1 MADQQ
6 FEYFG
11 GVEGGATQSKMVLIR
26 SDGKVLAW
34 SESGCTNQYLIGL
47 DECVKRINQMVADA
61 KSTAGVA
68 ADLPLTGLGLSLS
81 GGDEKKAQK
90 EIIDAIKAQYPNLAK
105 TIFIGSDT
113 HGSLATALPLGGVVL
128 ISGTGSNCQL
138 INPDDSAFRCG
149 GWGHLIGDEGSGY
162 WIAQRALKIYFD
174 HEDNL
179 IPSAHDVT
187 FVKKAM
193 QEYFGIEERAGL
205 LPFLYS
211 KFEKSKIAGFCKIL
225 ADAAIKQGEPL
236 CCAVFSDAGKVLA
249 EHILAVAP
257 KMDKK
262 LLSQDGG
269 LHVVCVGSVF
279 KSWQVLRPG
288 FEAAMK
294 ARGPSVG
301 ISNITLLTL
310 QTSAAIGATALGAR
324 AANVKLPL
332 DYAANVQTFYNGKF

>member
-26 SDGKVLAW
+26 SDGK
-34 SESGCTNQYLIGL
+34 LIGL

-225 ADAAIKQGEPL
+225 AD
-236 CCAVFSDAGKVLA
+236 GKVLA

-257 KMDKK
+257 KMDKT
-262 LLSQDGG
+262 SEW
-269 LHVVCVGSVF
+269 HS
-279 KSWQVLRPG
+279 PG
-288 FEAAMK
+288 CAAD
-294 ARGPSVG
+294 RGEDSMSHG
-301 ISNITLLTL
+301 
-310 QTSAAIGATALGAR
+310 R
-324 AANVKLPL
+324 M
-332 DYAANVQTFYNGKF
+332 